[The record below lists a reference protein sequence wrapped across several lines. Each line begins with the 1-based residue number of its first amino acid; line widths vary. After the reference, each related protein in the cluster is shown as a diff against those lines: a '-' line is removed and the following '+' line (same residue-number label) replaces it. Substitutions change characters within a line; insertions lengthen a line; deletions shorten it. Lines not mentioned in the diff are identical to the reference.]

1 MQQVIGL
8 QPDFNVLQQVFGAF
22 SGGGDQ
28 TDKLR
33 RSDQG
38 RPQTGHL
45 HQRSFTA
52 CPGHRQGKQTA
63 LTDCYLDLFN
73 DLPMVRRPGQI
84 EHIREIHLTE
94 GFETGRGSGLAL
106 RIDDRG
112 DLSDVLAGPG
122 QVGIPPPSGLS
133 HLVIGAFFLG
143 RLQVALSQPGGIAE
157 QVHRLGVPDG
167 ISSAVAMAAEGALVE
182 HLAESGGIENPR
194 QFGGLQLRWINRRHR
209 PPPVPGMRY
218 IRSG

>member
-33 RSDQG
+33 RPDQG

-63 LTDCYLDLFN
+63 LTDCCLDLFN

-84 EHIREIHLTE
+84 EHLGEIHLAK
-94 GFETGRGSGLAL
+94 GFETGGGSGLTL
-106 RIDDRG
+106 RMDYFG
-112 DLSDVLAGPG
+112 NLPDVLSGPG
-122 QVGIPPPSGLS
+122 QFGIPQPGGFS
-133 HLVIGAFFLG
+133 HFLIGAFFFRG
-143 RLQVALSQPGGIAE
+143 LQVPMSQPGGVAE
-157 QVHRLGVPDG
+157 QVYRPRIPDG

-209 PPPVPGMRY
+209 PPPSPGMQY